1 MSTFNF
7 DRIRGIVTI
16 GTFIS
21 HENTLSPAAY
31 ERIFR
36 YLEDYLAGFVTPEQT
51 AENLS
56 EVILSY
62 GNRLEESHW
71 EFVEFFLEA
80 VRRTRDDTVLRQLA
94 ELVAAFASLPDAIN
108 TGSEPLRLRHNDI
121 LIQPGE
127 VIQSQGLRWWSDVPM
142 IGMVLR
148 EELDCKKESRIVS

>member
-7 DRIRGIVTI
+7 DRIRSLVTI

-36 YLEDYLAGFVTPEQT
+36 YLEDYLAGFVTAEQT
-51 AENLS
+51 AETLS

-71 EFVEFFLEA
+71 EFVELFLA
-80 VRRTRDDTVLRQLA
+80 AIRRIRDETVLRQLA

-108 TGSEPLRLRHNDI
+108 TGSEPLRLRHN

-127 VIQSQGLRWWSDVPM
+127 VIQSQGWRWWSDVPM
-142 IGMVLR
+142 LGMELR
-148 EELDCKKESRIVS
+148 EELDCKKESRIAS